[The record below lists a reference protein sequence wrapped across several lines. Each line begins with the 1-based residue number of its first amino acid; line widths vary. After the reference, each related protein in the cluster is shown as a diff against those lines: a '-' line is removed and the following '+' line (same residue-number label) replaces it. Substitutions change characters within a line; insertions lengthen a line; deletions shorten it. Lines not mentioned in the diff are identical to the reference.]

1 MCVCARARARA
12 CVLHACM
19 HTYIHAFI
27 HALIHTHTH
36 AYLHA
41 QIGGGNAQGRLKAQ
55 GQGRCNQAAMT
66 ASAAYVYSVTC
77 FNQRSS
83 MLLTILTEK
92 TGKDSLSVSLMRT
105 SESPYI
111 AVVRQR
117 APAST
122 WRMCWSWWT
131 ACPCHSS
138 ALQRGWPWCRHF
150 PLQEAG
156 RVSSLLHCWDT
167 HGVCAKAL
175 RSHKL

>member
-1 MCVCARARARA
+1 MCVCVCARARV
-12 CVLHACM
+12 CVTCVHA
-19 HTYIHAFI
+19 YIHSCI
-27 HALIHTHTH
+27 HTCTHSYTHTH
-36 AYLHA
+36 AYLHT

-55 GQGRCNQAAMT
+55 GQGRYNQAAMT

-77 FNQRSS
+77 FSQRSS

-92 TGKDSLSVSLMRT
+92 TGKDSLSVSLKRT

-131 ACPCHSS
+131 ACPCHSC

-156 RVSSLLHCWDT
+156 RVSVLLQRWDT